1 MSLENKAKQI
11 LDNFEQTDSK
21 EILGILIQIKT
32 HFQSK
37 ITQDYLEGKLKTIS
51 DTPDED
57 DRKILCNK
65 LKPYFDWYLQRA

>member
-1 MSLENKAKQI
+1 MSLENKAKLI
-11 LDNFEQTDSK
+11 LDNFEQTDSQ
-21 EILGILIQIKT
+21 EISEVLIQIKT

-51 DTPDED
+51 DTPSEE

-65 LKPYFDWYLQRA
+65 LKPYFDWYIQRT